1 MNETDYNLLGAR
13 PKTGKYLI
21 KNGSKTTKTVLPKVQ
36 EVAKVDHDDNVEE
49 KPKQREKKFENI
61 IDCFELKSSTELGLI
76 QGKNGPKC
84 VNNIG
89 QNVGKITTSSGI
101 NERGQNIIGNNQK
114 TTENSSINDKVP
126 HSIAAIKPV
135 ETYINSPSRKLIR
148 KGTVAAMKGVFGHEV
163 ETEVGANDSLKR
175 LQRSCLKQIKPSP
188 GKKKSA
194 GSRRPRKRVSL
205 SSNQSSILDCYHGE
219 SSET

>member
-1 MNETDYNLLGAR
+1 M
-13 PKTGKYLI
+13 
-21 KNGSKTTKTVLPKVQ
+21 LPKVQ

-49 KPKQREKKFENI
+49 KPKQREKFENI
-61 IDCFELKSSTELGLI
+61 VDYFELKSSTELGLI
-76 QGKNGPKC
+76 RGKNGPKC

-101 NERGQNIIGNNQK
+101 NERGQNIIANDQK
-114 TTENSSINDKVP
+114 NIENPSINDKVP

-135 ETYINSPSRKLIR
+135 ETDINSPSRKLIR

-163 ETEVGANDSLKR
+163 EIEVGANDSLKR

-205 SSNQSSILDCYHGE
+205 SSNQSSILDFYPRNDGDE
-219 SSET
+219 RGSDAS